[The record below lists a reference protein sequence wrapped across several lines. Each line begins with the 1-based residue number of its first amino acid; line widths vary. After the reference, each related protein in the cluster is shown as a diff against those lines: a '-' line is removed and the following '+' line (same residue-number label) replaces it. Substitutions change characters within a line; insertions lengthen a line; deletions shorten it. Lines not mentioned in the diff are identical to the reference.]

1 MKSHSEQ
8 KNQSHVP
15 GPKTWRA
22 FWSTDCPCGC
32 IRATLEV
39 GKRWNG
45 IEKTMVSGKGWKILG
60 NWWKLWK
67 LMLNNVVMLIRAYF
81 VKHVL
86 FYRRNIKWNE
96 YRVCIQLGPKP
107 GAHHPSKNVVRILK
121 PDVHHWAILSMEPSC
136 LPYPHR
142 TVCTFVTVRHW
153 MDKSEYVVLIAQ
165 MSIAN
170 RNNP

>member
-1 MKSHSEQ
+1 MTSHSEQ

-15 GPKTWRA
+15 GPKTWHA

-67 LMLNNVVMLIRAYF
+67 MMLNNVVMLIRAYF
-81 VKHVL
+81 L
-86 FYRRNIKWNE
+86 WNTS
-96 YRVCIQLGPKP
+96 YSI
-107 GAHHPSKNVVRILK
+107 
-121 PDVHHWAILSMEPSC
+121 
-136 LPYPHR
+136 
-142 TVCTFVTVRHW
+142 
-153 MDKSEYVVLIAQ
+153 DKISGEMSTEYVFNWVQNQVPIIRPK
-165 MSIAN
+165 MWSESSIQTFITEPCWAWN
-170 RNNP
+170 RRACRIPTEQCALLSQSDIEWTSLNTSC